1 MIRLMYRN
9 EIINIKN
16 ERAMTKEYTISA
28 GTMLEGLE
36 IDLVA
41 YAGLQLTEVQY
52 DTLQDELSDLE
63 LLSHCESYHLNPHED
78 EDVVSNDDDDFFYL
92 ASYNEDALKSELR
105 LKIKEILCL
114 PADTQADLV
123 K

>member
-1 MIRLMYRN
+1 MYRN
-9 EIINIKN
+9 DIFNIKN
-16 ERAMTKEYTISA
+16 ERAMTKECTISA

-36 IDLVA
+36 IDIVV
-41 YAGLQLTEVQY
+41 YAGLQLSEVQY

-92 ASYNEDALKSELR
+92 ATYDEDALKSELR
-105 LKIKEILCL
+105 LKIQEILGL
-114 PADTQADLV
+114 PQDIQ
-123 K
+123 

>member
-1 MIRLMYRN
+1 MYRN
-9 EIINIKN
+9 EIFNIKS

-78 EDVVSNDDDDFFYL
+78 EDVVSNDDDDFFFL

>member
-105 LKIKEILCL
+105 LKIKEILYL

>member
-78 EDVVSNDDDDFFYL
+78 EDVVSNDDDDFSISPPIMKML
-92 ASYNEDALKSELR
+92 
-105 LKIKEILCL
+105 
-114 PADTQADLV
+114 
-123 K
+123 